1 MTEASLKT
9 VPEGGGVVQPADC
22 ASIDIREQASDNLR
36 FIRSAMA
43 RAGASSVSGAGTM
56 AMGLVGLI
64 AMSLAATASDAVD
77 ELLVWIGSAPAALA
91 AGTIGSWLKAR
102 RNGLLLFGD
111 PGRRFLLCL
120 FPTLLTGVVITLAL
134 WQTDEMSL
142 LPGLWMMLYGAGAL
156 AAGTY
161 AAPPIMHMGVAFLL
175 AGLVTLAAPPVW
187 SNVLLG
193 AAFGGIHLVF
203 GHQVYRHHGG

>member
-1 MTEASLKT
+1 
-9 VPEGGGVVQPADC
+9 VVQPAQC
-22 ASIDIREQASDNLR
+22 ASIDIREQASDNLH

-56 AMGLVGLI
+56 AMGLVALS
-64 AMSLAATASDAVD
+64 AMSLAATATDPAD
-77 ELLVWIGSAPAALA
+77 ELLVWIGAAPAALA
-91 AGTIGSWLKAR
+91 AGTLGSWLKAR

-120 FPTLLTGVVITLAL
+120 IPTLLIGVVITLVL
-134 WQTDEMSL
+134 WQTDEMPL
-142 LPGLWMMLYGAGAL
+142 LPGLWMMLYGAGVL
-156 AAGTY
+156 SAGTY
-161 AAPPIMHMGVAFLL
+161 AVPPVMHMGVAFLL
-175 AGLVTLAAPPVW
+175 AGLVTLVAPPLW

-193 AAFGGIHLVF
+193 AAFGAVHLGF